1 MPVRRGAARLAAL
14 LTLVTGLVVTGLL
27 ATGAPAAAADDT
39 VVLRLPSRFT
49 AGGSAGSVSVSVAKR
64 TDGCVSVRTTLAI
77 RLRQLPVDQVRVEVS
92 RDGRWRAVGVSDAG
106 GGLVVTERVAPDRD
120 RLCRKR
126 SVSVRY
132 RVTFLAGAPGGAATL
147 TAEAYTGAGA
157 LIDRAA
163 GTRTVVNRTG
173 VVVPTPLVSEVP
185 TPTPESV
192 DPVGQLAPPVA
203 APPQQGQ
210 DGGFSGLGALVM
222 ALGLVMVGVGIALL
236 VLLVRRSRADRD
248 QLPVPPYVLPKRAA
262 RHRGRGGPS
271 PASPPGD
278 DGDPPTLLI
287 PRVPY

>member
-1 MPVRRGAARLAAL
+1 MPVRRGAARLAARL
-14 LTLVTGLVVTGLL
+14 ALVTGLMATGLVVTG
-27 ATGAPAAAADDT
+27 AAPAAAADDT
-39 VVLRLPSRFT
+39 VGLRLPSRFT
-49 AGGSAGSVSVSVAKR
+49 AGGAGSVSVSVAKR
-64 TDGCVSVRTTLAI
+64 TEGCVSVRTTLAI
-77 RLRQLPVDQVRVEVS
+77 RLRQLPADQVRVEVS
-92 RDGRWRAVGVSDAG
+92 RDGQWRAVGVSDAG

-147 TAEAYTGAGA
+147 IAEAYTGSGD
-157 LIDRAA
+157 LFDRAA

-173 VVVPTPLVSEVP
+173 VVPTPLVSAAP
-185 TPTPESV
+185 TATPEV
-192 DPVGQLAPPVA
+192 DSAGQQAPPVA
-203 APPQQGQ
+203 APPHQGQ

-236 VLLVRRSRADRD
+236 VLLVRRSRADQG
-248 QLPVPPYVLPKRAA
+248 QLPVPSYVLSKRVA
-262 RHRGRGGPS
+262 RHRGRGGLPS
-271 PASPPGD
+271 TPPPGD